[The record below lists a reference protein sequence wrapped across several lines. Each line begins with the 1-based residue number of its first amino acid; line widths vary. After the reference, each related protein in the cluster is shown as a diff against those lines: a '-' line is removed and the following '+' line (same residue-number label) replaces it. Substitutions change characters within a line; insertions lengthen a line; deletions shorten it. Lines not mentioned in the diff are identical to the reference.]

1 MRFQQRLAVYLRI
14 RVRVNRFLTN
24 KVLNKMM
31 PNVNI
36 SQNLSSRFLNRALI
50 LRLFFGHS
58 AHQRRI
64 YNLVSCKRH
73 SFKQNGGI
81 VFVQVVK
88 LLMQLELQRRY
99 KIRNSIPPLAN
110 TSFCIQLGFKI
121 LFGETFQKIQF
132 HQSFLSM
139 LRCPPVQN
147 QQFQFP
153 LFVKG
158 STGL

>member
-1 MRFQQRLAVYLRI
+1 
-14 RVRVNRFLTN
+14 
-24 KVLNKMM
+24 M

-64 YNLVSCKRH
+64 YNLVSRKRH

-88 LLMQLELQRRY
+88 LLMQLELQR
-99 KIRNSIPPLAN
+99 
-110 TSFCIQLGFKI
+110 
-121 LFGETFQKIQF
+121 
-132 HQSFLSM
+132 
-139 LRCPPVQN
+139 
-147 QQFQFP
+147 
-153 LFVKG
+153 
-158 STGL
+158 